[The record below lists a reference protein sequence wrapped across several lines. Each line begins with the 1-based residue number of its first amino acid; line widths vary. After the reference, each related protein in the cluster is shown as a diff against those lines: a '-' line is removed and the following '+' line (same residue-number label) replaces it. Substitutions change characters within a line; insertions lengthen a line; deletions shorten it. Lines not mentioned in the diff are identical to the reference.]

1 MMDDRVL
8 EVVNRSNQRGGRM
21 LSVVDLIEAD
31 TLTLSQAGFLTARI
45 EEGASLLVG
54 ASPGGAGKTAV
65 MGALLTMLP
74 PGEPLHVTHTGG
86 GFGLGG
92 GGGAGGTE
100 SWRTAGAG
108 DCLVAYEISPASYE
122 AYIWGGDLRDFLERG
137 LAGARLFAN
146 LHADTLDEACDQIV
160 TDNGATRAAFNAFD
174 IFVPITVAGG
184 FGRRS
189 RVVERIDYR
198 DGAGSPG
205 AARSPGA
212 AGSSAEAGSRSG
224 PPGSP
229 GAADPPGPAGW
240 SHIGRSPTLSDRAG
254 KIAQFLES
262 LADDGV
268 RRVEDVRRRW
278 LEFLG
283 E

>member
-8 EVVNRSNQRGGRM
+8 DVVNRSNQRGGRM

-31 TLTLSQAGFLTARI
+31 TLTLSQAAMLTARI
-45 EEGASLLVG
+45 EAGASVLIG

-74 PGEPLHVTHTGG
+74 PGEPVHVTHTGG

-92 GGGAGGTE
+92 GGGGRVDARAG
-100 SWRTAGAG
+100 WRDGG
-108 DCLVAYEISPASYE
+108 PGECLVAYEISPASYE
-122 AYIWGGDLRDFLERG
+122 AYIWGGDLREFLERG

-146 LHADTLDEACDQIV
+146 LHADTLDEARDQIV
-160 TDNGATRAAFNAFD
+160 TDNAATRAEFNAFD

-198 DGAGSPG
+198 DGAGSS
-205 AARSPGA
+205 AD
-212 AGSSAEAGSRSG
+212 AGSG
-224 PPGSP
+224 PT
-229 GAADPPGPAGW
+229 GW
-240 SHIGRSPTLSDRAG
+240 SHVGRSPTLSHRAG
-254 KIAQFLES
+254 EIAQLLED
-262 LADDGV
+262 LVDEGV
-268 RRVEDVRRRW
+268 RRIEDVRRRW
-278 LEFLG
+278 LAFLG

>member
-1 MMDDRVL
+1 MDDRVL

-31 TLTLSQAGFLTARI
+31 TLTPPQAGFLAARI
-45 EEGASLLVG
+45 EAGASVLVG

-74 PGEPLHVTHTGG
+74 PGESVHVTHTGG
-86 GFGLGG
+86 GFGF

-100 SWRTAGAG
+100 TWRTAGTG
-108 DCLVAYEISPASYE
+108 YCLVAYEISPASYE
-122 AYIWGGDLRDFLERG
+122 AYIWGRDLRKFLERG

-146 LHADTLDEACDQIV
+146 LHADTLDEARDQVI
-160 TDNGATRAAFNAFD
+160 TDNGAARAEFNAFD

-184 FGRRS
+184 LGRRS

-198 DGAGSPG
+198 DAVGSGSPG
-205 AARSPGA
+205 PARPPGR
-212 AGSSAEAGSRSG
+212 AGSLGT
-224 PPGSP
+224 
-229 GAADPPGPAGW
+229 AGW
-240 SHIGRSPTLSDRAG
+240 SHVGRSPTLSDRAG
-254 KIAQFLES
+254 EIAHLLEA
-262 LADDGV
+262 LVDEGV
-268 RRVEDVRRRW
+268 RNIEDVRRRW

-283 E
+283 S

>member
-1 MMDDRVL
+1 MDDRVL

-21 LSVVDLIEAD
+21 LSVVDLMEAD
-31 TLTLSQAGFLTARI
+31 TLTPAQAGFLTARI
-45 EEGASLLVG
+45 EAGASVLVG

-74 PGEPLHVTHTGG
+74 PGESMHVTHTAGD
-86 GFGLGG
+86 FGLGG

-100 SWRTAGAG
+100 TWRTAGTG

-122 AYIWGGDLRDFLERG
+122 AYIWGGDLREFLERG

-146 LHADTLDEACDQIV
+146 LHADTLDEARDQIV
-160 TDNGATRAAFNAFD
+160 TDNGAARAEFNAFD

-184 FGRRS
+184 LGRRS

-198 DGAGSPG
+198 DAGSSRG
-205 AARSPGA
+205 DGSPGA
-212 AGSSAEAGSRSG
+212 AGSPGPVGS
-224 PPGSP
+224 
-229 GAADPPGPAGW
+229 PGPAGW
-240 SHIGRSPTLSDRAG
+240 SHVGRSPTLSHRAAA
-254 KIAQFLES
+254 IAQLLED
-262 LADDGV
+262 LADEGV
-268 RRVEDVRRRW
+268 RRIEDVRRRW